1 MIASR
6 WHDKLGVMIA
16 GNTET
21 WENVEGTALDWL
33 GDTIDI
39 WSYKTDLHWLIDVG
53 IVMEFLCTL
62 PPPSLSM
69 C

>member
-6 WHDKLGVMIA
+6 WHDKPGVMIA

-39 WSYKTDLHWLIDVG
+39 WS
-53 IVMEFLCTL
+53 
-62 PPPSLSM
+62 
-69 C
+69 